1 MSQTSFCVSPFAP
14 SVVFLHNLLGQH
26 EDNFLA
32 AWHSLISPFLRMAF
46 IFGELTGACESKLN
60 QELLVVS
67 FPKLVRLDFNK
78 ELPFQRIK
86 GLP

>member
-1 MSQTSFCVSPFAP
+1 
-14 SVVFLHNLLGQH
+14 LHNLLGQH

-32 AWHSLISPFLRMAF
+32 EWHSLISPFPCTAF
-46 IFGELTGACESKLN
+46 IFGESPGACESKFN

-78 ELPFQRIK
+78 GLPFQRIE
-86 GLP
+86 GLPWEWTGLLNSQHRLP